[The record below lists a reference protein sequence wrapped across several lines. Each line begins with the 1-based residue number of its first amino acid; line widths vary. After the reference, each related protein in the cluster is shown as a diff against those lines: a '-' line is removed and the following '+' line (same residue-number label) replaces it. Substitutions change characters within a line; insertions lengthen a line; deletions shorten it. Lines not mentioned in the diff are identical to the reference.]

1 MAKILVAAVV
11 VLALVAGV
19 GYWFWGRDIMA
30 SEGDKYL
37 AGVTVSSVITRVERD
52 GFTCIRGSKIVQCEN
67 KEAVK
72 GADLAISIHFV
83 GEAEVG
89 MLEAS
94 GGTEAY
100 SNDEAEPEDLRGF
113 FEMAAGL
120 PLRGAEAGRAGT
132 WAGDHVGESGKA
144 TFGDV
149 AYRFS
154 GSQMLLTMTP
164 A

>member
-1 MAKILVAAVV
+1 MKILVAAVV

-30 SEGDKYL
+30 SDEDKYL
-37 AGVTVSSVITRVERD
+37 AGVTVSGVIARVERD
-52 GFTCIRGSKIVQCEN
+52 GFTCIRGRKIVQCEN
-67 KEAVK
+67 EKSVK

-83 GEAEVG
+83 GEAEVAK
-89 MLEAS
+89 LEAS

-100 SNDEAEPEDLRGF
+100 SNDEAKPEDLRSF

-120 PLRGAEAGRAGT
+120 PLRGPEAARAGT
-132 WAGDHVGESGKA
+132 WAGDQVGKSGKVA
-144 TFGDV
+144 FGDV

-154 GSQMLLTMTP
+154 ESQMLLTMTP